1 MPPSFWRRVWSLIRP
16 YWTSEEKWSAI
27 TLLVV
32 IMAMNLGMVYV
43 QVLLNVWIKDF
54 YNALQT
60 ENKAAFIM
68 ELGRFAKLAAAYII
82 QAVYML
88 YLNQMLQ
95 IRWRRWLTKRYVSK
109 WLGYQ
114 AYYRMQFL
122 EDSSDNPDQR
132 ISEDI
137 NSFISYTMDLS
148 IGLLSSVVTLIS
160 FAAIL
165 WGLSG
170 TLSVPL
176 GSLGTLNI
184 PGYMVW
190 AAIGYSAIGT
200 WLTLRIG
207 NPLVQLNF
215 NQQRFEADFRFSMAR
230 LRENSECVA
239 LYGGEKEEQAN
250 FLSRFKSVVN
260 NYWNIMR
267 RRKKLNWLTSGYNQV
282 AIIYPVLMAAPR
294 FFAGQMH
301 LGGLMQTVAAFASV
315 HSGLSYLVNSYT
327 AIATW
332 TAVLNRLTGFTGA
345 IERVETL
352 KEMEDLKRLSSPD
365 HSLYVKSLSVFL
377 PDKKVLLKDLNLR
390 LAPGASL
397 LIMGPSGSGK
407 STLIRALAGI
417 WPFASGTV
425 LLPETAKVV
434 FVPQKPYLPLGT
446 LRQALYYPYM
456 PPDAERELPE
466 ILALCHLTHL
476 SAVLD
481 ANDNWAQALSLGEQQ
496 RIAFARILLQRPD
509 FIFLDEA
516 TASLDE
522 EMEETLYQLISSRL
536 GHATVISA
544 GHRRTLLAWHES
556 RLRLTGG
563 GKWLNSSDV
572 KESVEA
578 AG

>member
-1 MPPSFWRRVWSLIRP
+1 
-16 YWTSEEKWSAI
+16 
-27 TLLVV
+27 
-32 IMAMNLGMVYV
+32 MAMNLGMVYV
-43 QVLLNVWIKDF
+43 QVLLNEWIKDF

-60 ENKAAFIM
+60 ENKAAFLL

-95 IRWRRWLTKRYVSK
+95 IRWRRWFTKKYLSR
-109 WLGYQ
+109 WLGHQ

-122 EDSSDNPDQR
+122 EEASDNPDQR

-137 NSFISYTMDLS
+137 NSFVELTMTLS
-148 IGLLSSVVTLIS
+148 IELLSSVATLIS
-160 FAAIL
+160 FVAIL

-170 TLSVPL
+170 TLSIPL
-176 GSLGTLNI
+176 GSLGTLNV

-200 WLTLRIG
+200 WLTLRVG
-207 NPLVQLNF
+207 NPLVKLNF

-239 LYGGEKEEQAN
+239 LYAGEKEEQAN

-260 NYWNIMR
+260 NYWNIMK
-267 RRKKLNWLTSGYNQV
+267 RRKKLNWRTSGYNQV

-294 FFAGQMH
+294 FFAGKMH
-301 LGGLMQTVAAFASV
+301 LGGLMQTVAAFSSV
-315 HSGLSYLVNSYT
+315 HGALSYLVNSYT
-327 AIATW
+327 TIATW

-345 IERVETL
+345 IERVEKL
-352 KEMEDLKRLSSPD
+352 KQMEELKRFNSPD
-365 HSLYVKSLSVFL
+365 RSLYVRSLSVFL

-390 LAPGASL
+390 LEPGASL
-397 LIMGPSGSGK
+397 VIMGPSGSGK

-456 PPDAERELPE
+456 PPDAERQLPE
-466 ILALCHLTHL
+466 ILDLCHLTHL
-476 SAVLD
+476 SAELD
-481 ANDNWAQALSLGEQQ
+481 RSDNWAQALSLGEQQ

-522 EMEETLYQLISSRL
+522 EMEERLYRLIRSRL

-556 RLRLTGG
+556 KLILTGG
-563 GKWLNSSDV
+563 GKWLNSSEV

-578 AG
+578 AGS